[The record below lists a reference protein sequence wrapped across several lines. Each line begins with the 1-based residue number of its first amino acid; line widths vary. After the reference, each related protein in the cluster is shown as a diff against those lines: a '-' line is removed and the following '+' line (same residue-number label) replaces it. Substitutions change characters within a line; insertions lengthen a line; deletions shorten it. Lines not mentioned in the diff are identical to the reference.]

1 MFLGALNDGHLY
13 VFDFEIDNRRIVNL
27 EQNCTIDLEC
37 EIFGL
42 TYCTKSNCL
51 LIATNIGLMGWHNSQ
66 KYCIFNIA

>member
-13 VFDFEIDNRRIVNL
+13 VFDFEIDNRRVVNL
-27 EQNCTIDLEC
+27 EQNYLIDLEC

-42 TYCTKSNCL
+42 TYCTKNNCL

-66 KYCIFNIA
+66 KYCIFDII